1 MELLRNSKVG
11 TKLNIL
17 INSKVG
23 TKLNILITISS
34 IACIV
39 LSLIGFWGLERGKST
54 SSNMY
59 EDNLLPIEW
68 IGIVESN
75 FYHVNM
81 NFMEIM
87 VSKDE
92 KRMNE
97 LIREMDGI
105 RQENDYLLKQFEA
118 KVISTKEKELY
129 NTFYETFNKLRTQM
143 KKAQE
148 LGKSN
153 NEEAYAYYLKEI
165 EPNMQKSIKSIR
177 ELILYNSNN
186 AELLQKENNNSAQN
200 TMIMFVSIS
209 LLAILIIILIGYII
223 KLTIRK
229 PLVLL
234 QNDMEKVAAGD
245 LTTRTPYKANN
256 ELGHIVQSFNSMLDN
271 LQQLIANVKM
281 TTQEVI
287 STTEGVLQDTN
298 RASSISNE
306 VVQTVLEV
314 KTKIEGQV
322 TSIQESSSSMEEI
335 TTGVQTVAESSA
347 VVAEV
352 AVTTTERI
360 NIGSEVI
367 NHSILQMNSVH
378 DVVEETSKVINK
390 LVTRTQQ
397 IDTALAAITNIAE
410 QTNLLALNAAIEA
423 ARAGEN
429 GKGFAVVAAEV
440 RDLAEQSKESAK
452 EVNHL
457 IKSIQQDTQD
467 TVNVMRKGQQ
477 KAVEGKE
484 AAHKANQTFLSIMRD
499 IDKITSQIQE
509 VSAATEEM
517 SAGTEEVNASLSL
530 VSETA
535 TDVKKETLQTVKSIQ
550 SQAVSIEQISIQS
563 NKMKEKVEELT
574 ELVSKFNITE

>member
-1 MELLRNSKVG
+1 MGLLR
-11 TKLNIL
+11 
-17 INSKVG
+17 NSKVG

-105 RQENDYLLKQFEA
+105 RQENDHLLKQFEA

-390 LVTRTQQ
+390 LVTRTQR

-535 TDVKKETLQTVKSIQ
+535 TDVKKETLQTVNSIQ

-563 NKMKEKVEELT
+563 NKMKEKVEELRG
-574 ELVSKFNITE
+574 LVSKFNITE

>member
-1 MELLRNSKVG
+1 
-11 TKLNIL
+11 
-17 INSKVG
+17 
-23 TKLNILITISS
+23 
-34 IACIV
+34 
-39 LSLIGFWGLERGKST
+39 
-54 SSNMY
+54 
-59 EDNLLPIEW
+59 
-68 IGIVESN
+68 
-75 FYHVNM
+75 
-81 NFMEIM
+81 
-87 VSKDE
+87 
-92 KRMNE
+92 
-97 LIREMDGI
+97 
-105 RQENDYLLKQFEA
+105 
-118 KVISTKEKELY
+118 
-129 NTFYETFNKLRTQM
+129 
-143 KKAQE
+143 
-148 LGKSN
+148 
-153 NEEAYAYYLKEI
+153 
-165 EPNMQKSIKSIR
+165 
-177 ELILYNSNN
+177 
-186 AELLQKENNNSAQN
+186 
-200 TMIMFVSIS
+200 MIMFVSIS
-209 LLAILIIILIGYII
+209 ILAILIIILIGYVI

-229 PLVLL
+229 PLALL

-281 TTQEVI
+281 KTQEVI
-287 STTEGVLQDTN
+287 FTTEGVLQDTN

-457 IKSIQQDTQD
+457 IKSIQKDTQD
-467 TVNVMRKGQQ
+467 TVNVMQKGQQ

-484 AAHKANQTFLSIMRD
+484 AAYKANQTFLSIMRD
-499 IDKITSQIQE
+499 IDKITGQIQE

-535 TDVKKETLQTVKSIQ
+535 TDVKKETLQTVNSIQ

-574 ELVSKFNITE
+574 ELVSKFNITEQKE

>member
-11 TKLNIL
+11 AKLNIL
-17 INSKVG
+17 IA
-23 TKLNILITISS
+23 ISS

-39 LSLIGFWGLERGKST
+39 LSLIGFLGLERGKST

-59 EDNLLPIEW
+59 EDNLLPIER

-87 VSKDE
+87 LSKDE

-105 RQENDYLLKQFEA
+105 RKENDHLLKLFEA

-129 NTFYETFNKLRTQM
+129 NTFHETFNELRTQM

-165 EPNMQKSIKSIR
+165 EPNMQKSIR

-209 LLAILIIILIGYII
+209 ILAILIIILIGYII
-223 KLTIRK
+223 KMTIRK
-229 PLVLL
+229 PLALL
-234 QNDMEKVAAGD
+234 QSDMEKVAAGD

-457 IKSIQQDTQD
+457 IKSIQKDTQD
-467 TVNVMRKGQQ
+467 TVNVMQKGQQ

-499 IDKITSQIQE
+499 IDKITGQIQE

-535 TDVKKETLQTVKSIQ
+535 TDVKKETLQTVNSIQ

-563 NKMKEKVEELT
+563 NKMKEKVEELK

>member
-1 MELLRNSKVG
+1 MER
-11 TKLNIL
+11 
-17 INSKVG
+17 
-23 TKLNILITISS
+23 
-34 IACIV
+34 
-39 LSLIGFWGLERGKST
+39 
-54 SSNMY
+54 
-59 EDNLLPIEW
+59 

-87 VSKDE
+87 LSKDE

-105 RQENDYLLKQFEA
+105 RKENDHLLKLFEA

-129 NTFYETFNKLRTQM
+129 NTFHETFNELRTQM

-209 LLAILIIILIGYII
+209 ILAILIIILIGYII
-223 KLTIRK
+223 KITIRK
-229 PLVLL
+229 PLALL
-234 QNDMEKVAAGD
+234 QSDMEKVAAGD

-281 TTQEVI
+281 TTQAVI

-457 IKSIQQDTQD
+457 IKSIQKDTQD
-467 TVNVMRKGQQ
+467 TVNVMQKGQQ

-499 IDKITSQIQE
+499 IDKITGQIQE

-535 TDVKKETLQTVKSIQ
+535 TDVKKETLQTVNSIQ
-550 SQAVSIEQISIQS
+550 SQAVSIEQITIQS

-574 ELVSKFNITE
+574 ELVSKFNITEQKG

>member
-17 INSKVG
+17 IA
-23 TKLNILITISS
+23 ISS

-39 LSLIGFWGLERGKST
+39 LSLIGFLGLERGKNT

-87 VSKDE
+87 LSKDE

-105 RQENDYLLKQFEA
+105 RKENDHLLKQFEA

-129 NTFYETFNKLRTQM
+129 NTFHETFNELRTQM

-165 EPNMQKSIKSIR
+165 EPNMQKSIQSIR
-177 ELILYNSNN
+177 ELIIYNSND
-186 AELLQKENNNSAQN
+186 AELLQKGNNSGAQN

-209 LLAILIIILIGYII
+209 ILAILIIMLIGYII

-229 PLVLL
+229 PLALL

-287 STTEGVLQDTN
+287 SSTEGVLQDTK
-298 RASSISNE
+298 RASNISAE

-322 TSIQESSSSMEEI
+322 TSVQESSSSMEEI

-457 IKSIQQDTQD
+457 IKSIQQDTKD
-467 TVNVMRKGQQ
+467 TVNVMQKGQQ

-499 IDKITSQIQE
+499 IDKITGQIQE

-535 TDVKKETLQTVKSIQ
+535 TEVKKETLQTVKSIQ

-574 ELVSKFNITE
+574 ELVSKFNITEQKG

>member
-1 MELLRNSKVG
+1 MELLRNSK
-11 TKLNIL
+11 I
-17 INSKVG
+17 G

-87 VSKDE
+87 LSKDE

-105 RQENDYLLKQFEA
+105 RKENDHLLKQFEA
-118 KVISTKEKELY
+118 KLISTKEKELY
-129 NTFYETFNKLRTQM
+129 NTFHETFNELRTQM

-209 LLAILIIILIGYII
+209 ILAILIIILIGYVI

-229 PLVLL
+229 PLALL

-287 STTEGVLQDTN
+287 FTTEGVLQDTH

-457 IKSIQQDTQD
+457 IKSIQKDTQD
-467 TVNVMRKGQQ
+467 TVNVMQKGQQ

-484 AAHKANQTFLSIMRD
+484 AAYKANQTFLSIMRD
-499 IDKITSQIQE
+499 IDKITGQIQE

-535 TDVKKETLQTVKSIQ
+535 TDVKKETLQTVNSIQ

-574 ELVSKFNITE
+574 ELVSKFNITEQKE

>member
-1 MELLRNSKVG
+1 MELLR
-11 TKLNIL
+11 
-17 INSKVG
+17 NSKVG

-517 SAGTEEVNASLSL
+517 SAGTEEINASLSL

>member
-1 MELLRNSKVG
+1 MELLR
-11 TKLNIL
+11 
-17 INSKVG
+17 NSKVG

-68 IGIVESN
+68 IGSVESN

-105 RQENDYLLKQFEA
+105 RQENNHLLKQFEA

-129 NTFYETFNKLRTQM
+129 NTFHETFNELRTQM

-209 LLAILIIILIGYII
+209 LLAILIIILIGYVIN
-223 KLTIRK
+223 LTIRK

-271 LQQLIANVKM
+271 LQQLIVNVKM

-322 TSIQESSSSMEEI
+322 SSIQESSSSMEEI

-397 IDTALAAITNIAE
+397 IDTALATITNIAE

-535 TDVKKETLQTVKSIQ
+535 TDVKKETLQTVNSIQ

>member
-1 MELLRNSKVG
+1 MENVKLELLRNSKVG

-17 INSKVG
+17 IA
-23 TKLNILITISS
+23 ISS

-39 LSLIGFWGLERGKST
+39 LSLIGFLGLERGKST

-87 VSKDE
+87 LSKDE

-105 RQENDYLLKQFEA
+105 RKENDHLLKQFEA

-129 NTFYETFNKLRTQM
+129 NTFHETFNELRTQM
-143 KKAQE
+143 RKAQE

-165 EPNMQKSIKSIR
+165 EPNMQKSIQSIR
-177 ELILYNSNN
+177 ELISYNSND
-186 AELLQKENNNSAQN
+186 AELLQKENNNGAQN

-209 LLAILIIILIGYII
+209 ILAILIILFIGYII

-229 PLVLL
+229 PLALL

-298 RASSISNE
+298 RASIISNE

-352 AVTTTERI
+352 AVTTTEQI

-440 RDLAEQSKESAK
+440 RALAEQSKESAN

-467 TVNVMRKGQQ
+467 TVNVMQKGQQ

-484 AAHKANQTFLSIMRD
+484 AAYKANQTFLSIMKD
-499 IDKITSQIQE
+499 IDKITGQIQE
-509 VSAATEEM
+509 VSAATEEI

>member
-1 MELLRNSKVG
+1 MELLR
-11 TKLNIL
+11 
-17 INSKVG
+17 NSKVG

-535 TDVKKETLQTVKSIQ
+535 TDVKKETLQTVNSIQ

-563 NKMKEKVEELT
+563 NKMKEKVEELR
-574 ELVSKFNITE
+574 LSLIHI

>member
-1 MELLRNSKVG
+1 MELLR
-11 TKLNIL
+11 
-17 INSKVG
+17 NSKVG

-105 RQENDYLLKQFEA
+105 RQENDHLLKQFEA

-129 NTFYETFNKLRTQM
+129 NTFYETFNELRTQM

-200 TMIMFVSIS
+200 TMIMFISIS

-457 IKSIQQDTQD
+457 IKSIQKDTQD
-467 TVNVMRKGQQ
+467 TVNVMQKGQQ

-484 AAHKANQTFLSIMRD
+484 AAYKANQTFLSIMRD

-535 TDVKKETLQTVKSIQ
+535 TDVKKETLQTVNSIQ
-550 SQAVSIEQISIQS
+550 SQTVSIEQISIQS

-574 ELVSKFNITE
+574 ELVSKFNITEQKG

>member
-1 MELLRNSKVG
+1 MELLR
-11 TKLNIL
+11 
-17 INSKVG
+17 NSKVG

-509 VSAATEEM
+509 VSAAKEEM

>member
-1 MELLRNSKVG
+1 MELLRNSK
-11 TKLNIL
+11 I
-17 INSKVG
+17 G

-87 VSKDE
+87 LSKDE

-105 RQENDYLLKQFEA
+105 RKENDHLLKQFEA
-118 KVISTKEKELY
+118 KLISTKEKELY
-129 NTFYETFNKLRTQM
+129 NTFHETFNELRTQM

-165 EPNMQKSIKSIR
+165 EPNMQKSIR

-209 LLAILIIILIGYII
+209 ILAILIIILIGYVI

-229 PLVLL
+229 PLALL

-245 LTTRTPYKANN
+245 LTTRTPYQANN

-287 STTEGVLQDTN
+287 FTTEGVLQDTN

-306 VVQTVLEV
+306 VGQTVLEV

-335 TTGVQTVAESSA
+335 TSGVQTVAESSA

-378 DVVEETSKVINK
+378 DVVEETSKVITK

-457 IKSIQQDTQD
+457 IKSIQKDTQD
-467 TVNVMRKGQQ
+467 TVNVMQKGQQ

-484 AAHKANQTFLSIMRD
+484 AAYKANQTFLSIMRD
-499 IDKITSQIQE
+499 IDKITGQIQE

-535 TDVKKETLQTVKSIQ
+535 TDVKKETLQTVNSIQ

-574 ELVSKFNITE
+574 ELVSKFNITEQKE

>member
-1 MELLRNSKVG
+1 MKLLRNSKVG

-17 INSKVG
+17 IA
-23 TKLNILITISS
+23 ISS

-105 RQENDYLLKQFEA
+105 RQENDHLLKQFEA

-129 NTFYETFNKLRTQM
+129 NTFHETFNELRTQM

-209 LLAILIIILIGYII
+209 FLAILIIIFIGYVI

-234 QNDMEKVAAGD
+234 QNDMEKVSAGD

-335 TTGVQTVAESSA
+335 KTGVQTVAESSA

-535 TDVKKETLQTVKSIQ
+535 MDVKKETLQTVKSIQ

>member
-17 INSKVG
+17 IA
-23 TKLNILITISS
+23 ISS

-39 LSLIGFWGLERGKST
+39 LSLIGFLGLERGKNT

-87 VSKDE
+87 LSKDE

-105 RQENDYLLKQFEA
+105 RQENDHLLKQFEA

-129 NTFYETFNKLRTQM
+129 NTFHETFNELRTQM

-177 ELILYNSNN
+177 ELILYNSND
-186 AELLQKENNNSAQN
+186 AELLQKENNNGVKN

-209 LLAILIIILIGYII
+209 ILAILIIMLIGYII

-229 PLVLL
+229 PLALL

-287 STTEGVLQDTN
+287 SSTEGVLQDTK
-298 RASSISNE
+298 RASNISAE

-322 TSIQESSSSMEEI
+322 TSVQESSSSMEEI

-352 AVTTTERI
+352 AVTTTEQI

-467 TVNVMRKGQQ
+467 TVNVMQKGQQ

-484 AAHKANQTFLSIMRD
+484 AAYKANQTFLSIMKD
-499 IDKITSQIQE
+499 IDKITGQIQE

-535 TDVKKETLQTVKSIQ
+535 ADVKKETLQTVKSIQ

>member
-1 MELLRNSKVG
+1 MELLR
-11 TKLNIL
+11 
-17 INSKVG
+17 NSKVG

-105 RQENDYLLKQFEA
+105 RQENDHLLKQFEA

-129 NTFYETFNKLRTQM
+129 NTFYETFNELRNQM

-200 TMIMFVSIS
+200 TMIMFISIS

-457 IKSIQQDTQD
+457 IKSIQKDTQD
-467 TVNVMRKGQQ
+467 TVNVMQKGQQ

-484 AAHKANQTFLSIMRD
+484 AAYKANQTFLSIMRD

-535 TDVKKETLQTVKSIQ
+535 TDVKKETLQTVNSIQ

-574 ELVSKFNITE
+574 ELVSKFNITEQKG

>member
-1 MELLRNSKVG
+1 MGLLR
-11 TKLNIL
+11 
-17 INSKVG
+17 NSKVG

-105 RQENDYLLKQFEA
+105 RQENDHLLKQFEA

-129 NTFYETFNKLRTQM
+129 NTFYETFNELRTQM

-200 TMIMFVSIS
+200 TMIMFISIS

-535 TDVKKETLQTVKSIQ
+535 TDVKKETLQTVNSIQ

-563 NKMKEKVEELT
+563 NKMKEKVEELRG
-574 ELVSKFNITE
+574 LVSKFNITE

>member
-1 MELLRNSKVG
+1 MELLR
-11 TKLNIL
+11 
-17 INSKVG
+17 NSKVG

-105 RQENDYLLKQFEA
+105 RQENDHLLKQFEA

-129 NTFYETFNKLRTQM
+129 NTFYETFNELRTQM

-200 TMIMFVSIS
+200 TMIMFISIS

-457 IKSIQQDTQD
+457 IKSIQKDTQD
-467 TVNVMRKGQQ
+467 TVNVMQKGQQ

-484 AAHKANQTFLSIMRD
+484 AAYKANQTFLSIMRD

-535 TDVKKETLQTVKSIQ
+535 TDVKKETLQTVNSIQ

-574 ELVSKFNITE
+574 ELVSKFNITEQKG

>member
-17 INSKVG
+17 IA
-23 TKLNILITISS
+23 ISS

-39 LSLIGFWGLERGKST
+39 LSLIGFLGLERGKST

-87 VSKDE
+87 LSKDE
-92 KRMNE
+92 KRMHE
-97 LIREMDGI
+97 LIREMDEI
-105 RQENDYLLKQFEA
+105 RQENDHLLKQFEA

-129 NTFYETFNKLRTQM
+129 NTFHETFNELRTQM

-177 ELILYNSNN
+177 ELILYNSND
-186 AELLQKENNNSAQN
+186 AELLQKENNNGAKN

-209 LLAILIIILIGYII
+209 ILAILIIMLIGYII

-229 PLVLL
+229 PLALL

-287 STTEGVLQDTN
+287 SSTEGVLQDTK
-298 RASSISNE
+298 RASHISNE

-378 DVVEETSKVINK
+378 DVVEETSKVISK

-452 EVNHL
+452 EVNDL

-467 TVNVMRKGQQ
+467 TVNVMQKGQQ

-499 IDKITSQIQE
+499 IDKITGQIQE

>member
-1 MELLRNSKVG
+1 
-11 TKLNIL
+11 
-17 INSKVG
+17 
-23 TKLNILITISS
+23 
-34 IACIV
+34 
-39 LSLIGFWGLERGKST
+39 
-54 SSNMY
+54 
-59 EDNLLPIEW
+59 
-68 IGIVESN
+68 
-75 FYHVNM
+75 
-81 NFMEIM
+81 
-87 VSKDE
+87 
-92 KRMNE
+92 
-97 LIREMDGI
+97 
-105 RQENDYLLKQFEA
+105 
-118 KVISTKEKELY
+118 
-129 NTFYETFNKLRTQM
+129 
-143 KKAQE
+143 
-148 LGKSN
+148 
-153 NEEAYAYYLKEI
+153 
-165 EPNMQKSIKSIR
+165 
-177 ELILYNSNN
+177 
-186 AELLQKENNNSAQN
+186 
-200 TMIMFVSIS
+200 
-209 LLAILIIILIGYII
+209 
-223 KLTIRK
+223 
-229 PLVLL
+229 
-234 QNDMEKVAAGD
+234 
-245 LTTRTPYKANN
+245 
-256 ELGHIVQSFNSMLDN
+256 
-271 LQQLIANVKM
+271 
-281 TTQEVI
+281 
-287 STTEGVLQDTN
+287 
-298 RASSISNE
+298 
-306 VVQTVLEV
+306 
-314 KTKIEGQV
+314 
-322 TSIQESSSSMEEI
+322 MEEI

-360 NIGSEVI
+360 NIGSEVR

-535 TDVKKETLQTVKSIQ
+535 TDVKKETLQTVNSIQ

>member
-1 MELLRNSKVG
+1 MELLR
-11 TKLNIL
+11 
-17 INSKVG
+17 NSKVG

-105 RQENDYLLKQFEA
+105 RQENDHLLKQFEA

-129 NTFYETFNKLRTQM
+129 NTFYETFNELRTQM

-457 IKSIQQDTQD
+457 IKSIQKDTQD
-467 TVNVMRKGQQ
+467 TVNVMQKGQQ

-484 AAHKANQTFLSIMRD
+484 AAYKANQTFLSIMRD

-535 TDVKKETLQTVKSIQ
+535 TDVKKETLQTVNSIQ

-574 ELVSKFNITE
+574 ELVSKFNITEQKG

>member
-1 MELLRNSKVG
+1 MELLR
-11 TKLNIL
+11 
-17 INSKVG
+17 NSKVG

-92 KRMNE
+92 KRMNK

-535 TDVKKETLQTVKSIQ
+535 TDVKKETLQTVNSIQ

-563 NKMKEKVEELT
+563 NKMKEKVEELRG
-574 ELVSKFNITE
+574 LVSKFNITE

>member
-1 MELLRNSKVG
+1 MGLLR
-11 TKLNIL
+11 
-17 INSKVG
+17 NSKVG

-105 RQENDYLLKQFEA
+105 RQENDHLLKQFEA

-129 NTFYETFNKLRTQM
+129 NTFYETFNELRTQM

-200 TMIMFVSIS
+200 TMIMFISIS

-467 TVNVMRKGQQ
+467 TVDVMRKGQQ

-535 TDVKKETLQTVKSIQ
+535 TDVKKETLQTVNSIQ

-563 NKMKEKVEELT
+563 NKMKEKVEELRG
-574 ELVSKFNITE
+574 LVSKFNITE